1 MFANYL
7 RGTINKSKVIC
18 TKQQNELLEKTLL
31 MQRLMKNEEKDKSY
45 IALQQEEISRMK
57 AYFDSILKSN
67 TKQAKTKEGELVIII
82 QLRK

>member
-1 MFANYL
+1 
-7 RGTINKSKVIC
+7 
-18 TKQQNELLEKTLL
+18 